1 MILKVVQAGDPVLRQ
16 KARRLSVDEIK
27 SPAIRDLIERMRET
41 MYDAPGVGLA
51 APQIGEPIQLVVIED
66 RPDYMEH
73 MAPERIAE
81 LGRVAMPFH
90 VLANPHIVLD
100 ETRTATYFEGCLS
113 MSGFT
118 GLVPRA
124 ASVHVEAMNER
135 GEPVSIDARGWYA
148 RILQHEVDHLRGV
161 MCTDRMHPRSLMT
174 QQNHIRHWAGSAID
188 EVMKALDIER
198 TF

>member
-27 SPAIRDLIERMRET
+27 SPVIQDLIERMRET

-81 LGRVAMPFH
+81 LGRVAQPFH
-90 VLANPHIVLD
+90 VLANPHIVVD
-100 ETRTATYFEGCLS
+100 ETRTITYFEACLS

-124 ASVHVEAMNER
+124 VSVHVEAMNER

-174 QQNHIRHWAGSAID
+174 NQNHVRHWAGSSID
-188 EVMKALDIER
+188 DVMKALEIER

>member
-1 MILKVVQAGDPVLRQ
+1 MILKIVQAGDPVLRQ
-16 KARRLSVDEIK
+16 KARRLSAEEIR
-27 SPAIRDLIERMRET
+27 SPAVQDLIEQMRET

-51 APQIGEPIQLVVIED
+51 APQVGLPLQLAVIED

-73 MAPERIAE
+73 MDPAKIAE
-81 LGRVAMPFH
+81 IERVHVPFH
-90 VLANPHIVLD
+90 VLVNPHIVLD
-100 ETRTATYFEGCLS
+100 ETSTATYFEGCLS

-124 ASVHVEAMNER
+124 AAVHVEAMNER

-174 QQNHIRHWAGSAID
+174 NQNHARHWAGLS
-188 EVMKALDIER
+188 IEEIMR
-198 TF
+198 TLEMERAH

>member
-1 MILKVVQAGDPVLRQ
+1 MILKIVQAGDPVLRQ

-27 SPAIRDLIERMRET
+27 SAHIQDLVQRMRDT

-66 RPDYMEH
+66 RPEYLEH
-73 MAPERIAE
+73 MATERIKE
-81 LGRVAMPFH
+81 LDREPVPFL
-90 VLANPHIVLD
+90 VLVNPHIVID
-100 ETRTATYFEGCLS
+100 EARTATYFEGCLS
-113 MSGFT
+113 MDGFV

-124 ASVHVEAMNER
+124 TSVHVEAMNELA
-135 GEPVSIDARGWYA
+135 EPVSIDAHGWYA

-174 QQNHIRHWAGSAID
+174 QQNHARFWAGSSTD
-188 EVMKALDIER
+188 EVLTALEIER
-198 TF
+198 SA